1 MPGPGARHPVP
12 AERTTRRRKSATA
25 TSHAEGVDTTMFHAV
40 DTVGDRWTALLLA
53 ALFFGLHRY
62 DDINSVL
69 GIATNILA
77 DRLRL
82 LLSAGVIKQHLYQD
96 KPPRYEYRLTE
107 KGFDLFPFSLA
118 LHEWGSRWM
127 PSPHGPSI
135 KMTHKSCDHRLKT
148 RLVCGSCGEAI
159 DPHDVEVIID
169 STPRRKRAQSR
180 GGKGKKPLVRRT

>member
-1 MPGPGARHPVP
+1 
-12 AERTTRRRKSATA
+12 
-25 TSHAEGVDTTMFHAV
+25 MFHAV